1 MKFNQNKLILSIF
14 FALGLV
20 ACSPSETSEEYLRLA
35 KININDRQ
43 NVDAIIALKNAVN
56 LDPKNAEAR
65 FLLGSLYLSVGNAV
79 AAEKELT
86 HAIVLSD
93 DVSSVIPKLLKA
105 LHLQNKSNETIA
117 LIAGVKEMT
126 PEILIYQAL
135 AYSRIGEKEK
145 TKQSI
150 AQANELSTESAY
162 SQLGEAYLKADSLN
176 MNDAL
181 SMLKSLLEQTPDL
194 TEALLLQGQLLVL
207 QKNYAAA
214 IIAFERYFQLL
225 PADIKIRLYLA
236 SAYVKNKQ
244 FDEAEEHIDFLLKKV
259 PEHAFSNQLKG
270 LVYYQR
276 EDYIQALMH
285 TEKSIQNGMNTSSNR
300 IVAGLSAFKLKEY
313 ERAHQFLIAVTDNLP
328 NNHPARRV
336 LASVQMQLGYSVDAG
351 KTLSQF
357 DGDSSID
364 VDLFTSASFEL
375 MKLGKIDEAKLLLS
389 KVDYLISDNAEA
401 MTKVGILRLS
411 MNNLDGLTDLEKA
424 AEISPD
430 SLIAKIALAGAYIQ
444 NKEFDKALALGKK
457 WKEAQPEQVEGY
469 NLVAKVLLMQEK
481 TAAAEA
487 ELKRAL
493 VIKEN
498 NTLSLLYFAAKA
510 LTANEFEEAIS
521 LLDIILKTKPHN
533 IKALALYYRANRAIN
548 NEAVAIN
555 KIASS
560 FIESEQ
566 KTANRLLYA
575 KVLFIENSF
584 EKVIELLNNLGD
596 SETVSGLHWMLLS
609 DSYWNT
615 AQSTKALAVIDHWIE
630 VKPEYRAAWLRKMS
644 IQEELAD
651 FRGALSTVEL
661 VLDLAP
667 KDEQFNVLRG
677 YYLIRTKQFHR
688 AQIQINSLPNNLKN
702 TAFVQGLQGQIW
714 LTEGKY
720 AQALLGLKTL
730 YKKLPTPYNT
740 ALLFATLIE
749 LKQNKNAFDFLV
761 KHVTANPN
769 DFITRA
775 LLAEKAVT
783 FDQNLAK
790 KHYLILLKND
800 PNDLSVLNNLAW
812 VEYKLTNYNDADKLS
827 IRALKL
833 NNNNPHVLDTA
844 GLIKLQLGD
853 KAEAI
858 SLLKKA
864 HQLAPA
870 DKLIEQHYKDAVN
883 SR

>member
-1 MKFNQNKLILSIF
+1 
-14 FALGLV
+14 
-20 ACSPSETSEEYLRLA
+20 
-35 KININDRQ
+35 
-43 NVDAIIALKNAVN
+43 
-56 LDPKNAEAR
+56 
-65 FLLGSLYLSVGNAV
+65 
-79 AAEKELT
+79 
-86 HAIVLSD
+86 
-93 DVSSVIPKLLKA
+93 
-105 LHLQNKSNETIA
+105 
-117 LIAGVKEMT
+117 
-126 PEILIYQAL
+126 
-135 AYSRIGEKEK
+135 
-145 TKQSI
+145 
-150 AQANELSTESAY
+150 
-162 SQLGEAYLKADSLN
+162 
-176 MNDAL
+176 
-181 SMLKSLLEQTPDL
+181 
-194 TEALLLQGQLLVL
+194 
-207 QKNYAAA
+207 
-214 IIAFERYFQLL
+214 
-225 PADIKIRLYLA
+225 
-236 SAYVKNKQ
+236 
-244 FDEAEEHIDFLLKKV
+244 
-259 PEHAFSNQLKG
+259 
-270 LVYYQR
+270 
-276 EDYIQALMH
+276 
-285 TEKSIQNGMNTSSNR
+285 
-300 IVAGLSAFKLKEY
+300 
-313 ERAHQFLIAVTDNLP
+313 
-328 NNHPARRV
+328 
-336 LASVQMQLGYSVDAG
+336 
-351 KTLSQF
+351 
-357 DGDSSID
+357 
-364 VDLFTSASFEL
+364 
-375 MKLGKIDEAKLLLS
+375 
-389 KVDYLISDNAEA
+389 
-401 MTKVGILRLS
+401 
-411 MNNLDGLTDLEKA
+411 
-424 AEISPD
+424 
-430 SLIAKIALAGAYIQ
+430 
-444 NKEFDKALALGKK
+444 
-457 WKEAQPEQVEGY
+457 
-469 NLVAKVLLMQEK
+469 
-481 TAAAEA
+481 
-487 ELKRAL
+487 
-493 VIKEN
+493 
-498 NTLSLLYFAAKA
+498 
-510 LTANEFEEAIS
+510 
-521 LLDIILKTKPHN
+521 
-533 IKALALYYRANRAIN
+533 
-548 NEAVAIN
+548 
-555 KIASS
+555 
-560 FIESEQ
+560 
-566 KTANRLLYA
+566 
-575 KVLFIENSF
+575 
-584 EKVIELLNNLGD
+584 
-596 SETVSGLHWMLLS
+596 MLLS